1 MKIQP
6 FLCVLIMLVSGCDSA
21 PDISD
26 DLLDGEI
33 IFDASIAHP
42 ENYLQSVA
50 NPHPSAQDAEKPV
63 FIAIHGYS
71 ASTFEWDEFREF
83 SADRNDY
90 FISQV
95 LLGGHGMTYDDFKKA
110 SWKTWQESI
119 TAEYERLV
127 TAGYSNINLL
137 GSSTGGALLVELLA
151 SGYFDNRLPPRH
163 IFLVDPIVI
172 PSSKLISIVP
182 IIGPILGYTEAD
194 NTSAEDAYWYH
205 FRPQESLQELLDVIV
220 RVRKQLEDGITMP
233 PNTSMKVYKSIRD
246 ETADPASAVLIYK
259 GLKTSSGGSIDVAM
273 VESDLHVFT
282 RLTLRNGIDS
292 ADLEN
297 QLQTFK
303 DIVARGLN

>member
-1 MKIQP
+1 MRILP
-6 FLCVLIMLVSGCDSA
+6 FLFFLFLLLSGCDST

-26 DLLDGEI
+26 EHLDGQI

-42 ENYLQSVA
+42 ESYLQSLA
-50 NPHPSAQDAEKPV
+50 NPHPSVQDAAKPV

-71 ASTFEWDEFREF
+71 ASTFEWDEFREY
-83 SADRNDY
+83 SVNRDDY

-110 SWKTWQESI
+110 SWRTWQESI
-119 TAEYERLV
+119 KDEYDRLLE
-127 TAGYSNINLL
+127 AGYSNINFV
-137 GSSTGGALLVELLA
+137 GSSTGGALLIELLA
-151 SGYFDNRLPPRH
+151 SGYFDNKATPRH

-172 PSSKLISIVP
+172 PSSKLISIIP
-182 IIGPILGYTEAD
+182 IIGPVLGYTESD
-194 NTSAEDAYWYH
+194 NTTEEDTYWYR
-205 FRPQESLQELLDVIV
+205 FRPQETLQELLEVIV
-220 RVRKQLEDGITMP
+220 RVRKKLENGITLP
-233 PNTSMKVYKSIRD
+233 PGTTMKVYKSIMD
-246 ETADPASAVLIYK
+246 PTADPVSAVLIYK

-282 RLTLRNGIDS
+282 RLSLRNGIDS

-297 QLQTFK
+297 QLLTFK